1 MKSEQGYFEKDIRKM
16 FIYYAI
22 IPVLL
27 LTFISLLV
35 FWLSWSYIVK
45 NSNQKENLAMTKMME
60 DTINSYEE
68 IANEVAEIAL
78 MREDKVD
85 AKDRVRI
92 FEQVYKVSNRVNKK
106 AELYIVNEEFRPVV
120 GSTEELPYY
129 LGESYHDWGI
139 MRILQKDPNNLA
151 FSMNLSSDN
160 KSMELVVGKVV
171 RDTRQPGDDGFNKVL
186 GYVFFIFDSRQFEL
200 NTAELES
207 QIVITNEYQLVFFSN
222 HFSLLNPLGRFEI
235 QDLKINQSFRNDK
248 GSFYITESELFEGKL
263 QIYSIST
270 LNRRSSVFFMILV
283 VVLLIFAMMII
294 AVFHSSK
301 LVAARKTKNLYLILG
316 AFEKV
321 KSGNLNEVIDLEGND
336 EWSVIAQ
343 SYNVMLESLKQQIER
358 NKEMG
363 KLVVSSQEKQLESQ
377 FNPHFLFNSLENIR
391 FMCKLDPEAANQMVL
406 NLSGILRY
414 SINNASEEVFIKD
427 DIHYI
432 ENYMSILKYRFGQ
445 RFEYR
450 IEVPQIAESCIIP
463 RLIVQPM
470 IENAIKYGFEGK
482 ERIEIIVRVEL
493 AKEFLIMSC
502 EDNGLGM
509 AEERMREIQEILTKS
524 TNTSNHFGLYNIHR
538 RIQLK
543 YGNDYGINIYSRMY
557 EGTLVKAILPII
569 REKEE

>member
-1 MKSEQGYFEKDIRKM
+1 MKSKQGYFEKDIRKI

-22 IPVLL
+22 IPVLI
-27 LTFISLLV
+27 LTCISLIV
-35 FWLSWSYIVK
+35 FWISWSYIVK
-45 NSNQKENLAMTKMME
+45 NSNQKENIVMTKMLE

-68 IANEVAEIAL
+68 IADEVAEIAL
-78 MREDKVD
+78 MREGEVD

-92 FEQVYKVSNRVNKK
+92 FERAYKVSNQVKKK
-106 AELYIVNEEFRPVV
+106 AELYIVDKNFQTAVS
-120 GSTEELPYY
+120 STEELPYY
-129 LGESYHDWGI
+129 FGESYHDWGI
-139 MRILQKDPNNLA
+139 MRVLQKEPTNLA
-151 FSMNLSSDN
+151 FFLNSSSDN
-160 KSMELVVGKVV
+160 KTMELVVGKVV
-171 RDTRQPGDDGFNKVL
+171 WNTNNNGENSKKDVL
-186 GYVFFIFDSRQFEL
+186 GYVFFVFDSRQFEL
-200 NTAELES
+200 DAAELES

-222 HFSLLNPLGRFEI
+222 HYSLLNAFGRLEI
-235 QDLKINQSFRNDK
+235 KGLKDKKIFRNEK
-248 GSFYITESELFEGKL
+248 GSFYITTSGLFDGKL

-270 LNRRSSVFFMILV
+270 MNRRSSIFFMILI

-294 AVFHSSK
+294 AVFYSSK
-301 LVAARKTKNLYLILG
+301 AVAAKKTKHLYIILG

-321 KSGNLNEVIDLEGND
+321 KAGDLNEVIRLEGND

-343 SYNVMLESLKQQIER
+343 SYNVMIESLKQQIER

-363 KLVVSSQEKQLESQ
+363 KLVISSQEKQLESQ

-450 IEVPQIAESCIIP
+450 IEVPRLAEDCIIP

-470 IENAIKYGFEGK
+470 IENAIKYGFEGR

-493 AKEFLIMSC
+493 AKDFLVMSC

-509 AEERMREIQEILTKS
+509 SAERMHEIQEILKRS

-543 YGNDYGINIYSRMY
+543 YGSDYGIHIYSRIY
-557 EGTLVKAILPII
+557 EGTLVKAVLPII
-569 REKEE
+569 REKEV